1 MLKLMMVREKI
12 LMNNKKL
19 TKKDHLSTVL
29 RWAFIGSNTVNF
41 GTLQG
46 SGYAWAVSKTLRK
59 IYPNDE
65 DYIKAMEVELEYFNT
80 TPYVAPLVIGADIA
94 MQEQEGNN
102 SLEAVRSIKT
112 SLMGP
117 LAGIGD
123 SILWVLYPTI
133 MGSIGGYMALE
144 GNPLGA
150 IIWMLLN
157 LLLILLR
164 VKLYDVGYTSGTRLI
179 TDLAGQL
186 SSFTESASVMGL
198 TVVGSLI
205 ATVVKVYTPLEF
217 TFGEVTLPLQ
227 TDVFDKIMPA
237 LLPVLLTGI
246 VYWLMEKRKWG
257 FLQVILLV
265 IVVSLIGSYFGILGV
280 QPA

>member
-1 MLKLMMVREKI
+1 MSS
-12 LMNNKKL
+12 NKL
-19 TKKDHLSTVL
+19 TKKDHRNTAL

-46 SGYAWAVSKTLRK
+46 AGYAWAISKALRK
-59 IYPNDE
+59 IYPDDN

-80 TPYVAPLVIGADIA
+80 TPYVAPLIIGADVA
-94 MQEQEGNN
+94 MQERKGLS

-123 SILWVLYPTI
+123 SVLWVLYPTI

-150 IIWMLLN
+150 IIWILFN
-157 LLLILLR
+157 LLLVGLR
-164 VKLYDVGYTSGTRLI
+164 VKLYNIGYNSGTRLI
-179 TDLAGQL
+179 TDLSEKL
-186 SSFTESASVMGL
+186 SAFTESASIMGL

-205 ATVVKVYTPLEF
+205 ATVVKVYTPF
-217 TFGEVTLPLQ
+217 KFSFGEVSLPLQ
-227 TDVFDKIMPA
+227 GGIFEKIMPA
-237 LLPVLLTGI
+237 LLPVILTI
-246 VYWLMEKRKWG
+246 TVYWLMEKKKWG
-257 FLQVILLV
+257 FLKI
-265 IVVSLIGSYFGILGV
+265 IVFLIIFSLIGSYFEFLGV
-280 QPA
+280 QPV